1 MLGPKTTCCA
11 EGGDIQDLLKKIDCK
26 LAELGNDLYNNV
38 VFMLNRPVYANKIVQ
53 LLTYR
58 RILTYKYYNI
68 EYANKYTVEDIASK
82 VIRLTVGCVRRC
94 PEAPPVCETTT
105 TTSTTENPYNCTF
118 EVDIVCI
125 PTTTTTTSTILV

>member
-1 MLGPKTTCCA
+1 
-11 EGGDIQDLLKKIDCK
+11 
-26 LAELGNDLYNNV
+26 
-38 VFMLNRPVYANKIVQ
+38 MLNRPVYANKIVQ

-94 PEAPPVCETTT
+94 PEIPPVCETTT